1 MMMSAPSP
9 IWASMALS
17 GLKKCDEPSRCE
29 RKVTPSSVH
38 LAQFVQAENLEAAR
52 VGENR
57 ARPGHETMQAA
68 ELPHLLHS
76 RPQIKMVGI
85 PQKDL
90 YADFFQDVLRNAF
103 D

>member
-1 MMMSAPSP
+1 MRAKGHSF
-9 IWASMALS
+9 L
-17 GLKKCDEPSRCE
+17 
-29 RKVTPSSVH
+29 VH

-68 ELPHLLHS
+68 KLAHLLHS
-76 RPQIKMVGI
+76 GPQIKMVGI

-90 YADFFQDVLRNAF
+90 YAEFLQNVLRNPF